1 MRAQRALRGVTH
13 FYQGTAEEEEEGPAG
28 NDDANLKNSIRIQR
42 QFVACCPN
50 AACNMRR
57 HMPHVAHVFTQC
69 ATRDAALFES
79 REGDY
84 LVRLRLQANPFGH
97 GFLPLAINAIRRTIV
112 RHAKRQSDGGR
123 GRAETAAEAEWPL
136 RP

>member
-13 FYQGTAEEEEEGPAG
+13 FYQGAAEGEEEGPAG

-57 HMPHVAHVFTQC
+57 HMPHATCGTRVHAMR
-69 ATRDAALFES
+69 ATRDAALFE
-79 REGDY
+79 REEDY
-84 LVRLRLQANPFGH
+84 LVRLRLQANPFGP
-97 GFLPLAINAIRRTIV
+97 GFL
-112 RHAKRQSDGGR
+112 
-123 GRAETAAEAEWPL
+123 WP
-136 RP
+136 